1 LSRTA
6 IRRLLLT
13 LLAIHLVWVGLR
25 VPYSVVFRRMQ
36 EVARFEDRGAVASH
50 LESGRRSGAAI
61 VEWVLQSSQ
70 ERDVVLF
77 RGSRKGA
84 LEFVPALL
92 HPRLLVEAAATDRSD
107 LEYRGRP
114 IAIGSRDGKRG
125 QIVIIGDGDKLGVE
139 LR

>member
-1 LSRTA
+1 MLA
-6 IRRLLLT
+6 LHLL
-13 LLAIHLVWVGLR
+13 WVGLR

-36 EVARFEDRGAVASH
+36 EVARFRDRGAAASH

-61 VEWVLQSSQ
+61 VEWVLRSSQ
-70 ERDVVLF
+70 EHDVVLF
-77 RGSRKGA
+77 RGPRKGA

-107 LEYRGRP
+107 PHYRGRP
-114 IAIGSRDGKRG
+114 IAIGTRDGKRG